1 MAEETVRG
9 SVPLLVTV
17 RVRGVLWLLMPVG
30 PKPRV
35 LWSTLRAP
43 LVPVALRGMV
53 RSWAVVLRV
62 RVALRGPGAWGV
74 WVRVRVQVWVGGRGV
89 VQVLSVMR

>member
-1 MAEETVRG
+1 MTVMTVSAEASADEVTTSG
-9 SVPLLVTV
+9 S
-17 RVRGVLWLLMPVG
+17 
-30 PKPRV
+30 
-35 LWSTLRAP
+35 
-43 LVPVALRGMV
+43 VPVALRGMV
-53 RSWAVVLRV
+53 RFWAVVLRV